1 MSLSPG
7 IPTVVIAGVSSG
19 AGKTTLMLGLLEAL
33 RRRGLTVQPFKVG
46 PDFIDPAFHGLASHR
61 PAVNLDGWMCGRDA
75 VLDAVGRYAAD
86 ADLALVEGMMGCFDG
101 RDGGSD
107 EGSTAQIAKWL
118 GAPVVLVV
126 DAGAL
131 VRSAGAIV
139 LGFERFDPEL
149 RVEGVVFNRVG
160 GARHLEWLRQA
171 VTGVCRARVLG
182 GLPHEPAVALPERHL
197 GLVTAAEG
205 GYTLALAETLAAS
218 VEREL
223 DLDALLRLATS
234 AVERSHRP
242 PGSAVAS
249 RPVRVGVARDRAF
262 QFYYA
267 ENLDLLRRAGA
278 ELVFWSPMDDATL
291 PEVDG
296 LFLGGGYPEI
306 HAERLSANAA
316 MRQAVR
322 KFAEAGRPVYAEC
335 GGLMYLAESLEDA
348 RGATWP
354 MAGLLPARTRW
365 VRGRLR
371 LGYREIVTSAA
382 SLLGPAGTRARG
394 HEFHAS
400 ELEPPPASVERV
412 YWINDGWINDG
423 WINDGRIDNGRA
435 EGYMVGRALM
445 SYVHLH
451 WASCPG
457 IATRFVEACRA

>member
-1 MSLSPG
+1 VSLSPG
-7 IPTVVIAGVSSG
+7 IPTVVVAGVSSG
-19 AGKTTLMLGLLEAL
+19 AGKTTLTLGLLEAL

-75 VLDAVGRYAAD
+75 VLGAVGRYAAD

-205 GYTLALAETLAAS
+205 GYTLALAEALAAS
-218 VEREL
+218 VEGEL
-223 DLDALLRLATS
+223 DLDALLRFATS
-234 AVERSHRP
+234 AVERSDRP
-242 PGSAVAS
+242 PDSAVAS

-267 ENLDLLRRAGA
+267 
-278 ELVFWSPMDDATL
+278 
-291 PEVDG
+291 
-296 LFLGGGYPEI
+296 
-306 HAERLSANAA
+306 
-316 MRQAVR
+316 
-322 KFAEAGRPVYAEC
+322 
-335 GGLMYLAESLEDA
+335 
-348 RGATWP
+348 
-354 MAGLLPARTRW
+354 
-365 VRGRLR
+365 
-371 LGYREIVTSAA
+371 
-382 SLLGPAGTRARG
+382 
-394 HEFHAS
+394 
-400 ELEPPPASVERV
+400 
-412 YWINDGWINDG
+412 
-423 WINDGRIDNGRA
+423 
-435 EGYMVGRALM
+435 
-445 SYVHLH
+445 
-451 WASCPG
+451 
-457 IATRFVEACRA
+457 